1 MSEDADHEVIA
12 SPQALFRHLYEA
24 HHLQEARDLDPYTA
38 PLQFWIRRHNELERA
53 ARLGARG
60 RDGED
65 EAAGTQGPP
74 PADQRRPQ
82 PPERRRPQ
90 PPDQRRAQPPDQR
103 RPQAPDQRRPQAPD
117 QRRAQAPERR
127 RAPPQGD
134 RQARNGAAG
143 FEDPLVEA
151 LVMALVG
158 RGHDERRVRGFV
170 RSYVTPD
177 GAQTGAAGVRAWFA
191 GPVLDAIAER
201 LSAGPAARAG
211 PATRPGTGGRSPAP
225 DDDVMAIADLLQGR
239 RGDGPGHDSRPGR
252 APRPDDDVMAIADIL
267 QRRRTGHGST

>member
-1 MSEDADHEVIA
+1 MSEDADHEVID

-65 EAAGTQGPP
+65 EAAGTHGPP
-74 PADQRRPQ
+74 VAV
-82 PPERRRPQ
+82 E
-90 PPDQRRAQPPDQR
+90 RRAQPPDQR
-103 RPQAPDQRRPQAPD
+103 RPQPPDQRRPQAPE
-117 QRRAQAPERR
+117 QRRAQPPDQRR
-127 RAPPQGD
+127 GPPQGD
-134 RQARNGAAG
+134 RQARNGAEG

-177 GAQTGAAGVRAWFA
+177 GAQTGAAGVRAWFV

-239 RGDGPGHDSRPGR
+239 RGDGPGRDSRPGR
-252 APRPDDDVMAIADIL
+252 APRPDDDVMAIADVL